1 MSNLFHLAIHIPKS
15 DNISIKMRDFYKDIL
30 GGDAGLNHDDHAF
43 AKCGNT
49 LLAFEPRD
57 FVAPQS
63 LSFVATPDD
72 MIARIQKNC
81 EIAKVSCK
89 TDEKGNISLID
100 PAGNVLT
107 FERQQANSPT
117 NSMGMRVELGAI
129 DLEKTKAFYQSHF
142 DCQVQEK
149 EDALSV
155 NFFEHEL
162 LFSRRRKVGEGFALT
177 DKLVQQA
184 KETQLLVAEH
194 FGISDLSKE
203 RITQIIAGFEEGKG
217 CLLTPMLANE
227 NTKHEEIY
235 TFVEDPNGYAV
246 ELRYLKNPNFTLED
260 VEEIAQQNDNV
271 SKREYVVAR
280 GNKL

>member
-57 FVAPQS
+57 TVDPQT
-63 LSFVATPDD
+63 LSFFATPDE
-72 MIARIQKNC
+72 MIERIQRNC
-81 EIAKVSCK
+81 ELAKLGYQK
-89 TDEKGNISLID
+89 DEKGKITLLD
-100 PAGNVLT
+100 PAGNILS
-107 FERQQANSPT
+107 FERQSPNSPIKA
-117 NSMGMRVELGAI
+117 MGMRVELGAI
-129 DLEKTKAFYQSHF
+129 DLDKTKAFYQSHF

-177 DKLVQQA
+177 DKVVKQA

-194 FGISDLSKE
+194 FGVSDLSKE
-203 RITQIIAGFEEGKG
+203 RISQFIEGFEDGKG

-227 NTKHEEIY
+227 DTKYEEIY
-235 TFVEDPNGYAV
+235 TFVQDPNGYAV

-260 VEEIAQQNDNV
+260 VEKLAQQNENV
-271 SKREYVVAR
+271 VKREYVVAR
-280 GNKL
+280 ENRP